1 MTSKGS
7 DQTAQ
12 AGLSLCRL
20 HIPHCWKSH
29 VTVDFCFKGCWV
41 VSIIFIQILIDHSV
55 SKQWRHLD
63 QMLHFGTSDL
73 DL

>member
-1 MTSKGS
+1 M
-7 DQTAQ
+7 
-12 AGLSLCRL
+12 
-20 HIPHCWKSH
+20 
-29 VTVDFCFKGCWV
+29 

-73 DL
+73 DLCLTKRTRGLYGLNLFFFKGIYHSGDK